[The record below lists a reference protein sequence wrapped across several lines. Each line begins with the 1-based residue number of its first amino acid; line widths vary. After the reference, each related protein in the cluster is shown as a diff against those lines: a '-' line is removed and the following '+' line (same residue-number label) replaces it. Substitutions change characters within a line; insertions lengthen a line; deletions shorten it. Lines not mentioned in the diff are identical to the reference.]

1 MDLWI
6 MWANYAIETSV
17 QRVFGNLGLLWGSG
31 WRVTAI
37 AIQSFTSS
45 IKPNGSFLKKKP
57 LGAMNH

>member
-1 MDLWI
+1 